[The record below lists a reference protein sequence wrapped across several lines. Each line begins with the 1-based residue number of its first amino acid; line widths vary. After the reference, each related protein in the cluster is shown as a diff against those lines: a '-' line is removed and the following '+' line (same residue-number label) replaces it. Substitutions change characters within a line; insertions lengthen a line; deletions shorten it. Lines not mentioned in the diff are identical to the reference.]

1 MNALI
6 GTGSLVRLALRRDR
20 IVLPVWI
27 LGLLAITVPIAASIG
42 ELYPTAAS
50 RQQLHLAVGTNPS
63 LIAMTGPAFNLADVG
78 GIVAWRVGGFAAV
91 LAALMSSF
99 TVVRHTRAEE
109 ESGRLELLGS
119 TVVGRFATLTASLIV
134 AFTANFVLAAVVTLG
149 LTGQGLS
156 LSGSVAFGLSLGLTG
171 CLFAAVAAV
180 TAQLTEGARAA
191 NSLAGG
197 FVGAVFVLR
206 AVGDSA
212 GDGTLSWLSW
222 LSPIGWAQQARAFAG
237 ERWWVLGLPA
247 VAAVVLVSVAFVL
260 VTRRDIGAGLLPT
273 RLGPAAAS
281 AGLRGPFALAW
292 RLQRGA
298 LLGWACGFAVAGA
311 AYGAVAQGL
320 EGLLDSTPR
329 AKQVLTA
336 IGGEKA
342 LIDAYFATTLSLL
355 GVIASAYAVSAT
367 LRLRTEETALRAE
380 PILATR
386 ARRLQWVGSHLVM
399 ALLGTTV
406 ALGVAG
412 LVEGLVYGLT
422 VDDVSGQLPRVLAGA
437 LVQVPAT
444 WVVTGITIALFGLL
458 PAAVA
463 VSWAAV
469 VVFLLVGQF
478 GPMLQLPQWLMDLSP
493 FTHVPRVPGAEISVW
508 PIAAL
513 AGVAIVFAAAGL
525 AGFRRRDIG

>member
-1 MNALI
+1 VNALI

-27 LGLLAITVPIAASIG
+27 LGLIAMTIPVAASIG
-42 ELYPTAAS
+42 DLYPTVQA
-50 RQQLHLAVGTNPS
+50 RQQLSLAVGTNPS
-63 LIAMTGPAFNLADVG
+63 LIAMTGPAFNLTEVG
-78 GIVAWRVGGFAAV
+78 GIVAWRVGGFATV
-91 LAALMSSF
+91 LAALMSAF

-134 AFTANFVLAAVVTLG
+134 AFAANLVLATVVALG
-149 LTGQGLS
+149 LIGQGLPAA
-156 LSGSVAFGLSLGLTG
+156 GSVAFGLALGLTG
-171 CLFAAVAAV
+171 CAFAAVAAV
-180 TAQLTEGARAA
+180 AAQLTEGARAA

-197 FVGAVFVLR
+197 LLGAVFVLR

-212 GDGTLSWLSW
+212 GDDRVSWLSW
-222 LSPIGWAQQARAFAG
+222 LSPIGWAQQTRAFAD
-237 ERWWVLGLPA
+237 ERWWVLGLPS

-260 VTRRDIGAGLLPT
+260 ITRRDIGAGLLPT
-273 RLGPAAAS
+273 RLGPSAAP
-281 AGLRGPFALAW
+281 AGLRGPFSLAW

-298 LLGWACGFAVAGA
+298 MLGWVGGFAVVGA

-320 EGLLDSTPR
+320 EGLLGSTPQM
-329 AKQVLTA
+329 KQVLTA
-336 IGGEKA
+336 LGGEKA
-342 LIDAYFATTLSLL
+342 LIDAYFSTTLSLL
-355 GVIASAYAVSAT
+355 GVVASAYAVAAT
-367 LRLRTEETALRAE
+367 LRLRGEETALRAE

-386 ARRLQWVGSHLVM
+386 TRRVQWAGSHLVM
-399 ALLGTTV
+399 ALLGTTAV
-406 ALGVAG
+406 LGVAG
-412 LVEGLVYGLT
+412 LVEGLVHGLS
-422 VDDVSGQLPRVLAGA
+422 VGDVGGQLPRVLAGA

-444 WVVTGITIALFGLL
+444 WVVAGIAVALFGLV
-458 PAAVA
+458 PSAVT

-469 VVFLLVGQF
+469 LAFVLVGQF

-493 FTHVPRVPGAEISVW
+493 FTHVPKVPGADVSVW

-513 AGVAIVFAAAGL
+513 IGVAIVLAVAGL